1 MGRLLQR
8 PVVVS
13 LHSAYVTQRLPM
25 FKSAGLHTDVKP
37 LVQWQEAPKNGQPL
51 PVVEQNETCFIWKV
65 WMSVKRILGVYENK
79 VCTRV
84 CIN

>member
-1 MGRLLQR
+1 
-8 PVVVS
+8 
-13 LHSAYVTQRLPM
+13 M

-37 LVQWQEAPKNGQPL
+37 LVQWQEAPKSDQPL

-65 WMSVKRILGVYENK
+65 WMSINRILGVYENK

-84 CIN
+84 CINPFFAETWVVSEE